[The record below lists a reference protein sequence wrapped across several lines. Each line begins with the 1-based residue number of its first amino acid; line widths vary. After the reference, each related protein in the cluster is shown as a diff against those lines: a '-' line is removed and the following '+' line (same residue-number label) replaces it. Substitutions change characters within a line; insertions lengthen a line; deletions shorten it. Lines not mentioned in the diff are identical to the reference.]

1 MKILKKALTNT
12 LSGLFATSLIG
23 GFGILGILFILATL
37 NAAFGLPIDFIYGPV
52 GKIITTAM
60 QSCMY
65 ASIPLLLGTM
75 GCCEVKLKAET
86 KARGKELCEQFTVE
100 QLIELRKTAQEHC
113 ELLTCRDLNLRLMKE
128 LAAKSG
134 PGLALVYDT
143 ETLMPD
149 TQLYPEEGVDAV
161 VDVFTQQT
169 GKKYAAIPVSVFES
183 SGKAAIK
190 AIAERNTTDYY
201 DTKFEI
207 DGIDYA
213 IVARSCSLG
222 ESTPISSPASSSV
235 NSSITG
241 IAPIGT
247 DLNPGTNPNPGTDLM
262 AQLPQ

>member
-1 MKILKKALTNT
+1 MKILKVLTNT
-12 LSGLFATSLIG
+12 LGGLFATSLVG
-23 GFGILGILFILATL
+23 GFGTLGVLFILAAL

-65 ASIPLLLGTM
+65 ASMPLLFSM
-75 GCCEVKLKAET
+75 IGCYEAQLRT
-86 KARGKELCEQFTVE
+86 KTKSRGKELCEQFTVE
-100 QLIELRKTAQEHC
+100 QLIERRKAAQEHC

-161 VDVFTQQT
+161 CDEFAQQT
-169 GKKYAAIPVSVFES
+169 GKKYAAIPTSVFA

-190 AIAERNTTDYY
+190 AITERNTTDYY

-213 IVARSCSLG
+213 IVARSCGLG
-222 ESTPISSPASSSV
+222 ESIPISSPA
-235 NSSITG
+235 NSSGIS
-241 IAPIGT
+241 IAPINT
-247 DLNPGTNPNPGTDLM
+247 DLNPSTDPNPDIGLM